1 MKINYL
7 KIECLFFSVFVGLT
21 FGVMLAVV
29 SCISVFI
36 KTLITFPIEFYN
48 IRMRSH
54 LQKHLESLNEIPD
67 DIWGRHIQRM
77 EQNKKEK
84 NNGEF

>member
-84 NNGEF
+84 NNGEL

>member
-48 IRMRSH
+48 IRMQSH
-54 LQKHLESLNEIPD
+54 LQRRLDALSEMPD
-67 DIWGRHIQRM
+67 DIWERHIQRI
-77 EQNKKEK
+77 EKNKTKK
-84 NNGEF
+84 NNGEL

>member
-54 LQKHLESLNEIPD
+54 LEKYLESLNEMPD

-84 NNGEF
+84 NNGEL

>member
-54 LQKHLESLNEIPD
+54 LQKHLESLNEMPD

>member
-1 MKINYL
+1 
-7 KIECLFFSVFVGLT
+7 
-21 FGVMLAVV
+21 MLAVV

>member
-1 MKINYL
+1 MNYL
-7 KIECLFFSVFVGLT
+7 KAEFLFFTIFVGLT

-54 LQKHLESLNEIPD
+54 LQRRIEALEEMPE
-67 DIWGRHIQRM
+67 DIWDRHIQRM
-77 EQNKKEK
+77 KQNKKRQ
-84 NNGEF
+84 NNEEL

>member
-1 MKINYL
+1 MKMNYL
-7 KIECLFFSVFVGLT
+7 KAECLFFTIFVGLT

-29 SCISVFI
+29 SCISVFV

-54 LQKHLESLNEIPD
+54 LQKRLEALEEMPE

-77 EQNKKEK
+77 EQNKKK
-84 NNGEF
+84 KTSRII

>member
-36 KTLITFPIEFYN
+36 KTLVTFPTEFYN
-48 IRMRSH
+48 IRMQSH
-54 LQKHLESLNEIPD
+54 LQKQLDALIEMPD
-67 DIWGRHIQRM
+67 DIWGRHVQRM
-77 EQNKKEK
+77 DQNKKEK
-84 NNGEF
+84 NNGEL